1 MNNDALKR
9 ALGRKLD
16 GLPLSQK
23 DNRELSRHD
32 KDEAERYLR
41 AVPRVLVRRMTGL
54 TQAKL
59 EATAKRHEIP
69 IDGAVVDFFALLPAV
84 LDALEDE
91 EAVNGS
97 PSLERLR
104 AAKAEH
110 AELDLAKRRGEVV
123 EVAPLQEAM
132 AAMASL
138 GRRRA
143 EAMERAGGA
152 VVRREFEGMLDD
164 WMEAIDRW
172 FPEVGEG
179 EAISETPETGK
190 EKKCK

>member
-1 MNNDALKR
+1 MNNEALKR

-23 DNRELSRHD
+23 DTRELSRHD
-32 KDEAERYLR
+32 KGEAERFLR

-59 EATAKRHEIP
+59 EALAKRHEIP
-69 IDGAVVDFFALLPAV
+69 IDGAVVDLFALVPAM
-84 LDALEDE
+84 LDALDDE
-91 EAVNGS
+91 EAVSGS

-123 EVAPLQEAM
+123 EVGPLREAM
-132 AAMASL
+132 DAMASL

-143 EAMERAGGA
+143 EAMERAGGPA
-152 VVRREFEGMLDD
+152 VRREFDAMLAD
-164 WMEAIDRW
+164 WLDAIDRW
-172 FPEVGEG
+172 FPDVWDG
-179 EAISETPETGK
+179 EAIGETPETGK
-190 EKKCK
+190 EKKK